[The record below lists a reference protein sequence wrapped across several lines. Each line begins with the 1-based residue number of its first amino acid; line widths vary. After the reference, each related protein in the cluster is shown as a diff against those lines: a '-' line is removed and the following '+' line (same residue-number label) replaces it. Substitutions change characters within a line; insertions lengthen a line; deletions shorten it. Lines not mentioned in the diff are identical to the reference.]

1 MILIVILKF
10 NHISF
15 LSFYAFVKP
24 IYCLF
29 LVNKTQFQKL
39 NFNNITI
46 IYLHFESLY
55 LYLRFYYSNNLGLI
69 TIDYQIF

>member
-10 NHISF
+10 DHISF
-15 LSFYAFVKP
+15 LSFYGFVKP